1 MLLGFGRVEECSL
14 CRLPSERAAG
24 SSSRLLP
31 FPSVWTHGRGSQLP
45 SICQDLPPT
54 PLHNSPHISPQPTQS
69 SPTALTLSCMS
80 SGLKHTKLF
89 TSAVSLSNEF
99 APNRKI
105 LLQLPQKPQEV
116 TAGLLQGVNSSWPG
130 CSFSRVL
137 NVIMVFTGANKSLS
151 YCTDR
156 EHEAQSSEDPM
167 ELQSIS
173 GEAATNSPLLFT
185 GCIS

>member
-1 MLLGFGRVEECSL
+1 
-14 CRLPSERAAG
+14 
-24 SSSRLLP
+24 
-31 FPSVWTHGRGSQLP
+31 
-45 SICQDLPPT
+45 
-54 PLHNSPHISPQPTQS
+54 
-69 SPTALTLSCMS
+69 MS

-156 EHEAQSSEDPM
+156 EQEAQSSEDPM

-173 GEAATNSPLLFT
+173 GQAATNSPPLFT